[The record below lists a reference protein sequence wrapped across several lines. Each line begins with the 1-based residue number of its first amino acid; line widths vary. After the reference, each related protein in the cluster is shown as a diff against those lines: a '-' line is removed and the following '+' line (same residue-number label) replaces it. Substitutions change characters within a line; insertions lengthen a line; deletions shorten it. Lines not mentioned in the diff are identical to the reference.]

1 MHHLDLAL
9 VTALRPDTDRNDSPQ
24 SFTTIC
30 NSYGPIRQMALPQPR
45 PKITFF
51 TASFTLFSFLGRQL
65 KIVVD
70 NQNIHV
76 DCPADNLHFEPYFQ
90 PCIESIDPLFPYHV
104 IVIKKY
110 YCT

>member
-1 MHHLDLAL
+1 MTVHNLLQPFAI
-9 VTALRPDTDRNDSPQ
+9 VTARFARWRYRNLGLKLLFS
-24 SFTTIC
+24 
-30 NSYGPIRQMALPQPR
+30 
-45 PKITFF
+45 
-51 TASFTLFSFLGRQL
+51 TASFTLFSFLGRQF

-104 IVIKKY
+104 IVIEKY